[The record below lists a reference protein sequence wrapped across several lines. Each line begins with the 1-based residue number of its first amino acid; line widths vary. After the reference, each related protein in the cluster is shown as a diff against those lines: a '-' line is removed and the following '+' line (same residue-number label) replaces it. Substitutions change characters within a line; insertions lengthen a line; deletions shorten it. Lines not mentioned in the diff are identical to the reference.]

1 MSELDVDGG
10 GLKHA
15 RFNVLSKAVAG
26 AAANALRVGFAT
38 P

>member
-1 MSELDVDGG
+1 MPELDVDGG
-10 GLKHA
+10 GLRQA

-26 AAANALRVGFAT
+26 AANALQVGFAT